1 MNKSLVMLVA
11 LSFVIAA
18 AGCTSVSVKKESI
31 ERVDVEV
38 AGNQG
43 VIYGPVPAPH
53 KVEGSREIIAVDVE
67 LPTYQEVKTSVKKE
81 VVEKPAPKEDNG
93 ATGNAG
99 TISQKTEKI
108 K

>member
-1 MNKSLVMLVA
+1 MKKILVVLVA
-11 LSFVIAA
+11 LNFVIMA
-18 AGCTSVSVKKESI
+18 AGCTSISVKKESK
-31 ERVDVEV
+31 ERVDIEV

-53 KVEGSREIIAVDVE
+53 KVEGTRDIIAVDVE
-67 LPTYQEVKTSVKKE
+67 LPTYQEVKASVKKE
-81 VVEKPAPKEDNG
+81 AVEVPAPKQDKG

-99 TISQKTEKI
+99 TVSQKTEKI